1 MAEKWFSSTVGKTER
16 KFKGMTSSPGREI
29 LRVLGQNHTFP
40 IKAEEWRWYLLVPTL
55 EINVWNNDTFE
66 GTYKLPSCFL
76 SERKTCL
83 WECSRPFSFICLSV
97 VHWFIRKLGQID
109 CGRYRLWFLHFSDN
123 PFG

>member
-83 WECSRPFSFICLSV
+83 WECSSPVFWSPFFRLFVSGSL
-97 VHWFIRKLGQID
+97 VHQKIGA
-109 CGRYRLWFLHFSDN
+109 N
-123 PFG
+123 